1 MDDTEQPGNVQVLDS
16 AQSTPVLVPGW
27 DPDLIWDEGGWP
39 VGRVERNT
47 PPRPEKSP
55 H

>member
-1 MDDTEQPGNVQVLDS
+1 MENTEHTGNVQVLDV
-16 AQSTPVLVPGW
+16 AQATPMLVPAW

-39 VGRVERNT
+39 VGRVERDV
-47 PPRPEKSP
+47 PPLPEKSP